1 MRTEFSAEQLAD
13 PAMATS
19 EQAIRKCVHCGF
31 CTATCP
37 TYVLL
42 GDELDSPRGRIYLM
56 KDMLENERTPSPEVV
71 KHIDRCLSCLSC
83 MTTCP
88 SGVNY
93 LHLVDH
99 ARAYIEERHRRPLAD
114 RLLRSVLAGVL
125 PHPARLRVALALA
138 RLARPLAPLAER
150 FAGLR
155 PIAAMLALAP
165 GRLPA
170 RAAQVNASAP
180 VRRGRVALLQGCAEP
195 VLRPEIRAATVRL
208 LNRAGYDVVFAAG
221 EGCCGSL
228 VRHLGRDADSLDA
241 ARRNVAAWDRE
252 LAGEGLDAI
261 IVTASGCGTT
271 IKDYGFML
279 RDDPAF
285 ADRAARVSALAQDI
299 GEFLLKADLPF
310 DQAPPL
316 TVACQPACSIQHGQK
331 LAGVSRRLLE
341 RAGFHVRT
349 PAEVHLCCGSAG
361 TYNILQ
367 PEIAGRL
374 GDRKV
379 ANLARLGADV
389 IATDN
394 IGCAVQI
401 AARAALPVLHVV
413 ELLDWA
419 SGGVKPDVLA
429 QIEGSAESP
438 AKAHAPAA

>member
-1 MRTEFSAEQLAD
+1 VRAL
-13 PAMATS
+13 
-19 EQAIRKCVHCGF
+19 RL

-71 KHIDRCLSCLSC
+71 KHVDRCLSCLSC

-99 ARAYIEERHRRPLAD
+99 ARAYIEDRYRRPWPD
-114 RLLRSVLAGVL
+114 RLLRSVLAAVL
-125 PHPARLRVALALA
+125 PHPGRLRAALSLA
-138 RLARPLAPLAER
+138 RLARPFAPLAGR
-150 FAGLR
+150 FAGLK

-165 GRLPA
+165 ARLPE
-170 RAAQVNASAP
+170 RAPRVSVAAP

-208 LNRAGYDVVFAAG
+208 LNRAGYDVAFAEG

-252 LAGEGLDAI
+252 IARGGLDAI

-285 ADRAARVSALAQDI
+285 AERSARVAALAQDI

-310 DQAPPL
+310 GQAERL
-316 TVACQPACSIQHGQK
+316 TVACQQACSIQHGQK
-331 LAGVSRRLLE
+331 LAGLSRRLLE
-341 RAGFHVRT
+341 KAGFTARV
-349 PAEVHLCCGSAG
+349 PAEAHLCCGSAG

-367 PEIAGRL
+367 PDIAGQL

-401 AARAALPVLHVV
+401 GARTALPVLHVV

-419 SGGVKPDVLA
+419 AGGDK
-429 QIEGSAESP
+429 
-438 AKAHAPAA
+438 PAALTEPKATATIPH